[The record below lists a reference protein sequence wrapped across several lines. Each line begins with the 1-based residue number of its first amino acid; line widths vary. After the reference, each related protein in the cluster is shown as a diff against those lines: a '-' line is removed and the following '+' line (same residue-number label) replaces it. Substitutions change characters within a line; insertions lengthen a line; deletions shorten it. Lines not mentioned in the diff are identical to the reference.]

1 MVTCLKIPDRA
12 PPPPIFIYYT
22 LWIPEYQNPI
32 LENSLMNFS
41 PRPFIYKHSPFHSLS
56 TQQEQTSQT
65 LASALV
71 CFLAEIQMTSLQAPT
86 SPLSPHCS
94 LEKIIFHEVM
104 KLLIKLLIMFFTM
117 IVPLYECGCDHII
130 KKITCLKFLTR
141 DSALHVAGVFAST

>member
-1 MVTCLKIPDRA
+1 MDLTLVNVQNALRLSVINYYPHTLLLDVQPPLAELVQHMVTCLKIPDRA

-71 CFLAEIQMTSLQAPT
+71 CFLAEITNDKFTSSHLP
-86 SPLSPHCS
+86 SISSLLSG
-94 LEKIIFHEVM
+94 KIIFM
-104 KLLIKLLIMFFTM
+104 K
-117 IVPLYECGCDHII
+117 
-130 KKITCLKFLTR
+130 
-141 DSALHVAGVFAST
+141 S